1 MKATHLS
8 KFVLAAAVWTLAA
21 PAFGQDMA
29 STNVPPTPM
38 TAADFVWD
46 ASLINL
52 KEIRLGEAAQSN
64 SQNTAVQDFGKH
76 MVRDHSRLN
85 DRLVKIAAAEGLQLP
100 ATNTFYIPVTA
111 PVEKQ
116 ATQLLAETPQQK
128 LQDAQLDV
136 QNLAS
141 LSGPDF
147 DQAYATAMVKGHG
160 MALQEFQDASTSL
173 TDEQLKRY
181 AERGVRAIRDHYEMA
196 QKLQSEV
203 ETNAPSAMTNSPTPP
218 AM

>member
-1 MKATHLS
+1 MKTIHLT
-8 KFVLAAAVWTLAA
+8 KFILVASVCAFAA
-21 PAFGQDMA
+21 PAFSQDMTT
-29 STNVPPTPM
+29 TNVPATPM
-38 TAADFVWD
+38 TTADFVWD

-64 SQNTAVQDFGKH
+64 SQNTAVQDFGRH

-100 ATNTFYIPVTA
+100 ATNTFYTPVTA

-116 ATQLLAETPQQK
+116 ATQLLTETPQQK

-147 DQAYATAMVKGHG
+147 DQAYATAMVKGHNL
-160 MALQEFQDASTSL
+160 ALQEYQDASTSL
-173 TDEQLKRY
+173 TDDQLKRY
-181 AERGVRAIRDHYEMA
+181 AERGVRAVRDHYEMA
-196 QKLQSEV
+196 QKLVTEV
-203 ETNAPSAMTNSPTPP
+203 ETNAPGTMTNSPSSP

>member
-1 MKATHLS
+1 MKPIHLS
-8 KFVLAAAVWTLAA
+8 KFVLTATVCALVV
-21 PAFGQDMA
+21 PAFGQDM
-29 STNVPPTPM
+29 SITNVPGTPM
-38 TAADFVWD
+38 TAANFVWD

-52 KEIRLGEAAQSN
+52 KEVRLGEAAQSN

-85 DRLVKIAAAEGLQLP
+85 DRLVKIAEAEGLALP
-100 ATNTFYIPVTA
+100 ATNIFYLPVTA
-111 PVEKQ
+111 PVQKQ
-116 ATQLLAETPQQK
+116 ATQLMAETPQQK

-147 DQAYATAMVKGHG
+147 DQAYAAAMVKGHS
-160 MALQEFQDASTSL
+160 MALQEYQDASTSL
-173 TDEQLKRY
+173 TDEQVKRF
-181 AERGVRAIRDHYEMA
+181 AERGVRAVRDHYEMA
-196 QKLQSEV
+196 QKLETEV
-203 ETNAPSAMTNSPTPP
+203 ETNAPGTMTNSPSSP